1 MPVENC
7 PVNLAVQGGHVQDN
21 TLLQLSIA
29 TSCLRCL
36 TEHRMSETK
45 YITCATIGFIP
56 CFEVCQMATNR
67 QTQSFTEDSTSPLYL
82 LDELVF

>member
-7 PVNLAVQGGHVQDN
+7 PVNLVVQGGHVQDN
-21 TLLQLSIA
+21 TLLQLSI
-29 TSCLRCL
+29 TSCLCCL

-45 YITCATIGFIP
+45 HTPCTTIGFIP
-56 CFEVCQMATNR
+56 CFDVCQMVTNR
-67 QTQSFTEDSTSPLYL
+67 QTQSFTEDSTSLLYL